1 MKNLKTYENFK
12 RIIGG
17 SKLAFAG
24 IAGAGTLVLT
34 ACTTEVKPEVE
45 PVVTVTSEVS
55 SEVPSVVYDNSE
67 VPSEEL
73 SEEVEDVEMP
83 EFILYDENGD
93 LYVPQEVKPADI
105 YAKID
110 EATKK
115 YNFANDWERDRYV
128 GILLIRNSHYM
139 SDEDI
144 DLIYSDYL
152 TNFGGGN
159 VVQQEGYELTSFVD
173 KTNKIDLKDYYI
185 DERLAA
191 EAEKIENYYRDG
203 DINRYKT
210 EFIKNVE
217 IVNENE
223 NLEDYYNSL
232 FYVYEM
238 IIHSNP
244 YSGSEKTEFQNYEDY
259 GIASIYHSV
268 NNGDTISI
276 QISDYVSSHKEK
288 IK

>member
-128 GILLIRNSHYM
+128 GILLKRNAHYM
-139 SDEDI
+139 TDEDI
-144 DLIYSDYL
+144 ELVYADYL
-152 TNFGGGN
+152 ANFGGGN
-159 VVQQEGYELTSFVD
+159 VDQQNGYEEFD
-173 KTNKIDLKDYYI
+173 FIEKTNKIELKDFYI
-185 DERLAA
+185 DDRLAA
-191 EAEKIENYYRDG
+191 EAEKIENYYRNG
-203 DINRYKT
+203 DINKYYDA
-210 EFIKNVE
+210 FIEAVKE
-217 IVNENE
+217 INNAGNGEE
-223 NLEDYYNSL
+223 YYNGL
-232 FYVYEM
+232 YEM
-238 IIHSNP
+238 YKVI
-244 YSGSEKTEFQNYEDY
+244 YSEYSYEGEDKKAFIQY
-259 GIASIYHSV
+259 MDNNNVYYSV
-268 NNGDTISI
+268 RNGDDI
-276 QISDYVSSHKEK
+276 QMDIADYVSSHIEK
-288 IK
+288 VK